1 MNKVNKVLPDNYQL
15 HLYAYQITGIIRFV
29 GHTFANDLLGNLGRP
44 QIIIEATEQVVLA
57 NSIDAPPVLTCSVIK
72 DNELFPANQIRWK
85 KGHKVLARTRVSGIL
100 VLDTATNP
108 TIFGVYTC
116 EAIINQ
122 SIAESSIL
130 IAERGI
136 A

>member
-1 MNKVNKVLPDNYQL
+1 M
-15 HLYAYQITGIIRFV
+15 
-29 GHTFANDLLGNLGRP
+29 LGNLGRP
-44 QIIIEATEQVVLA
+44 QVITEATEQVISA
-57 NSIDAPPVLTCSVIK
+57 NSIDALPVLTCSVMK
-72 DNELFPANQIRWK
+72 DGELFPANQMRWK
-85 KGHKVLARTRVSGIL
+85 KGRKVLARTRVSGIL

-108 TIFGVYTC
+108 TIFGVYMC

-136 A
+136 L